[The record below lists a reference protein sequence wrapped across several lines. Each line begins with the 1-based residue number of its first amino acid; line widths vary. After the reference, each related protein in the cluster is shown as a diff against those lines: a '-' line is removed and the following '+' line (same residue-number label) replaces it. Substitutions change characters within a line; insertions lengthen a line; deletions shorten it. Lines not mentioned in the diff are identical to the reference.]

1 MSRLVQLAGEA
12 LREGVDP
19 ASPAAE
25 EVLAGLLG
33 DADRAVLLERVTS
46 AAHAEMAR
54 FRELAALVRGVE
66 PLSAHTEEFAWVV
79 AALRARVA
87 G

>member
-1 MSRLVQLAGEA
+1 MLT
-12 LREGVDP
+12 
-19 ASPAAE
+19 
-25 EVLAGLLG
+25 GLLG

-46 AAHAEMAR
+46 AAHAELAR